1 MQVTLTFSQFERHQ
15 LLQLVD
21 IEERTQ
27 LVPELQWRY
36 AEFCDH
42 VRAAGCSLW
51 VVEDDYTN
59 QIQGYVAL
67 RREADKLVVANMAVG
82 SPFVRYFVRL
92 NVISKAR
99 EYGLNLDDVD
109 NRTPGG
115 FFLEGYE

>member
-1 MQVTLTFSQFERHQ
+1 VQVTLTFSQFERHQ

-27 LVPELQWRY
+27 LVPELQWRW

-42 VRAAGCSLW
+42 ARAADCSLW
-51 VVEDDYTN
+51 VVEDDYTG
-59 QIQGYVAL
+59 QVQGYVAL
-67 RREADKLVVANMAVG
+67 RREPDKLVVANMAAR
-82 SPFVRYFVRL
+82 SFFVKNCMRL

-99 EYGLNLDDVD
+99 EYGYGLKQIDD
-109 NRTPGG
+109 RTPGG